1 LAEPYR
7 KSDIGLGNE
16 FAAASRDA
24 VHCNPLLWRQV
35 EIKTGIKAL
44 TTGSLKIGGVSR
56 NSFYIFLKGI
66 IFTAEQPSG

>member
-7 KSDIGLGNE
+7 KPDIVLGTG

-24 VHCNPLLWRQV
+24 VHYNPLLWQQG

-44 TTGSLKIGGVSR
+44 KIGFLKIGGV
-56 NSFYIFLKGI
+56 
-66 IFTAEQPSG
+66 